1 LREAFERD
9 WRAYEEASQ
18 PIPSSALNTAE
29 FSTWLEQQLAQGP
42 QRRRPALEQ
51 LVKSSMAV
59 AEPLTMMN
67 NARKTL
73 LTRLQGL
80 NARLGSITQEEEAI
94 NASPNPADEAGQQD
108 RARTLSALRHERDLL
123 EEYLPQLEQA
133 LAQVQ
138 PSPEQMAFE
147 KQVQKAAETVADL
160 ETPELLEALQ
170 AQARE
175 ALESVNA

>member
-1 LREAFERD
+1 
-9 WRAYEEASQ
+9 
-18 PIPSSALNTAE
+18 
-29 FSTWLEQQLAQGP
+29 
-42 QRRRPALEQ
+42 LEQ

-73 LTRLQGL
+73 LTQLQGL
-80 NARLGSITQEEEAI
+80 NARLESLTQEEQAI
-94 NASPNPADEAGQQD
+94 KDSPNPADEAGQQD

-147 KQVQKAAETVADL
+147 KQVQKAVETVADL
-160 ETPELLEALQ
+160 ETSEVLEALQ
-170 AQARE
+170 AQARK